1 MLSEA
6 CRLREAH
13 NRVSRGV
20 QGKDLLMRVQQARV
34 SWKQHLQQCLVPAK
48 MARRRPLMTQ
58 AQQDDE
64 GQSKRASR
72 SIVHSP
78 PRKQTPRLPSQRQK
92 MRPVS
97 KEGNTGN
104 VKTKVPCG
112 AIFLKHG
119 GHGQSGLPWSEAT
132 RTLRQSVHV
141 CACVRAHACAMSGVC
156 VCACVGACLHTH
168 APKSPR
174 SSPVCTRCCV
184 WCVCVCIMRACFP
197 LSEA

>member
-1 MLSEA
+1 MTDQA

-34 SWKQHLQQCLVPAK
+34 SCKQHLQQCLVPAR

-78 PRKQTPRLPSQRQK
+78 PRKQTPRLPSQRRK

-112 AIFLKHG
+112 AFFFKHG
-119 GHGQSGLPWSEAT
+119 GHET
-132 RTLRQSVHV
+132 K
-141 CACVRAHACAMSGVC
+141 CACVCLCACARVRHEWR